1 MRLVLRL
8 DLPADARF
16 LPMAR
21 RAMEEYLDEAGV
33 VGDERADLVLAL
45 DEACA
50 NVIRHA
56 FPGGSGRISM
66 LVELSPVE
74 VVVEVQDDGVGFDAL
89 APRPEPGLYDTSGRG
104 LSIIRRLMTSVDV
117 DSSAKGGTRVV
128 MRKTLSREA
137 HDLELADH

>member
-16 LPMAR
+16 LTMAR
-21 RAMEEYLDEAGV
+21 RAMDEYLDEAGL
-33 VGDERADLVLAL
+33 VGDEREDLVLAL

-66 LVELSPVE
+66 TAERCEQE
-74 VVVEVQDDGVGFDAL
+74 VVVQVEDDGVGFDAS
-89 APRPEPGLYDTSGRG
+89 APRPKPGPYDTSGRG
-104 LSIIRRLMTSVDV
+104 LSIIRGVMTSVDV
-117 DSSAKGGTRVV
+117 DSSAGGTRVV
-128 MRKTLSREA
+128 MRKVLSGGA
-137 HDLELADH
+137 HDLELAAH

>member
-21 RAMEEYLDEAGV
+21 RAMEEYLDEAGLL
-33 VGDERADLVLAL
+33 GDERADLVLAL

-66 LVELSPVE
+66 TAELCE
-74 VVVEVQDDGVGFDAL
+74 EQVVVQVDDDGVGFDASATPERGRRGRAQGL
-89 APRPEPGLYDTSGRG
+89 ANIRRRAELLGATLDIESVPGRG
-104 LSIIRRLMTSVDV
+104 TRLSLRMPVATARRPT
-117 DSSAKGGTRVV
+117 
-128 MRKTLSREA
+128 
-137 HDLELADH
+137 